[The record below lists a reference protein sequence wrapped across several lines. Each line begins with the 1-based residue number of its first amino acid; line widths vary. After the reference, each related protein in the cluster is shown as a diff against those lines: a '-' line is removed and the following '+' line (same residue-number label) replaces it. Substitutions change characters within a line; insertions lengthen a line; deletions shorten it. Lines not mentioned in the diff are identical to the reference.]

1 MGSLETQKGQKMVRK
16 QTELL
21 DELIDNAT
29 GLPVESQELLLMMA
43 RGMAYT
49 RECMSKTKVENE
61 KEENSS
67 E

>member
-1 MGSLETQKGQKMVRK
+1 MVRK